1 MNGKRFFIMLLAV
14 LTALASLSALAEG
27 STLRHVVN
35 CEQWISLREEPSVN
49 AARIMKIPLR
59 ATVYLQGEDKD
70 AGFVRVYYG
79 GYGGYVLAQYLS
91 ETNPETGEAFATP
104 MYVANCSQYINLRKF
119 ESTDAPSLAQ
129 LPLGTAVE
137 CLENPIEESDMA
149 LIRWTNP
156 ATGERITGYALRKY
170 LSFVPAGEPLERVT
184 LNVSLPGDQTR
195 QQTITDRK
203 TLMEL
208 ASLLRNAE
216 PGYIGKCPL
225 GAQLVFAL
233 KDGKFQYFAYP
244 VDGCPD
250 FEAENGE
257 AFRLSARDTNRLREI
272 FGQTFDSLE

>member
-1 MNGKRFFIMLLAV
+1 MKKGMNQGIRRRWMVNSIGMVFFVLLLAV
-14 LTALASLSALAEG
+14 TAFSAFVGNYYYNSIRSAMQTQATAV
-27 STLRHVVN
+27 SDFFSNYATS
-35 CEQWISLREEPSVN
+35 EQ
-49 AARIMKIPLR
+49 
-59 ATVYLQGEDKD
+59 VYLEMANYYVNDFDKQESLELQFIN
-70 AGFVRVYYG
+70 ASGQIVLSSYG
-79 GYGGYVLAQYLS
+79 LTSGGS
-91 ETNPETGEAFATP
+91 P
-104 MYVANCSQYINLRKF
+104 
-119 ESTDAPSLAQ
+119 D
-129 LPLGTAVE
+129 TADITSAIKRQEV
-137 CLENPIEESDMA
+137 SS
-149 LIRWTNP
+149 WSGQNP

-184 LNVSLPGDQTR
+184 LNVSLPGDQTC

-233 KDGKFQYFAYP
+233 KDGNLQYFAYP